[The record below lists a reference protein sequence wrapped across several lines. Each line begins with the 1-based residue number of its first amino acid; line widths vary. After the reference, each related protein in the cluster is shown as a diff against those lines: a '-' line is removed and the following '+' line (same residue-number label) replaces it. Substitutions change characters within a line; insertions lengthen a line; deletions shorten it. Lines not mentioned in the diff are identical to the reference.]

1 MVEAM
6 KIKIDSAYLPQ
17 EDPDAA
23 IALYR
28 DQLGFEVRND
38 VGYNGMRWLTVG
50 PADQPET
57 SIVLY
62 PPQAESGITDE
73 ERSTIAAMM
82 AKGTFGRIN
91 LASSDLDGDFE
102 RLQSG
107 DVDVVE
113 EPTDMPHGLRECAV
127 RDPSGNLIRIRQVG

>member
-1 MVEAM
+1 MD
-6 KIKIDSAYLPQ
+6 IKINSAYLPHD
-17 EDPDAA
+17 DPDAS
-23 IALYR
+23 IAFYR
-28 DQLGFEVRND
+28 DKLGFEIHQD

-50 PADQPET
+50 PADQPDT

-62 PPQAESGITDE
+62 PPQAESGITDD
-73 ERSTIAAMM
+73 ERTTITAMM

-91 LASSDLDGDFE
+91 LASSNLDGDFE
-102 RLQSG
+102 KLQSG

-127 RDPSGNLIRIRQVG
+127 RDPAGNLIRIRQVG

>member
-1 MVEAM
+1 M
-6 KIKIDSAYLPQ
+6 KIKINSAYLPHD
-17 EDPDAA
+17 DPDAS
-23 IALYR
+23 IAFYR
-28 DQLGFEVRND
+28 DKLGFEIQQD

-50 PADQPET
+50 PADQPDT

-73 ERSTIAAMM
+73 ERATITAMM

-102 RLQSG
+102 KLQSG

>member
-1 MVEAM
+1 M

-23 IALYR
+23 IAFYR
-28 DQLGFEVRND
+28 DQLGFELRND
-38 VGYNGMRWLTVG
+38 VGFNGMRWLTVG
-50 PADQPET
+50 PTDQPDT

-62 PPQAESGITDE
+62 PPAAEGSVTDE
-73 ERSTIAAMM
+73 ERATIAEMM

-91 LASSDLDGDFE
+91 LASSDLDGEFE
-102 RLQSG
+102 RLQAL
-107 DVDVVE
+107 DIEVVE
-113 EPTDMPHGLRECAV
+113 EPTDMPHGLRECAI

>member
-1 MVEAM
+1 MD
-6 KIKIDSAYLPQ
+6 IKINSAYLPQ
-17 EDPDAA
+17 TDPDAA
-23 IALYR
+23 IAFYR
-28 DQLGFEVRND
+28 DKLGFELRGD

-50 PADQPET
+50 PAEQPDT

-62 PPQAESGITDE
+62 PPDAESGVTDE
-73 ERSTIAAMM
+73 ERSTVVAMM

-91 LASSDLDGDFE
+91 LASSELDRDFAQ
-102 RLQSG
+102 LQQG

-127 RDPSGNLIRIRQVG
+127 RDPAGNLIRIRQV

>member
-1 MVEAM
+1 MN
-6 KIKIDSAYLPQ
+6 IKINSAYLPHD
-17 EDPDAA
+17 DPDAS
-23 IALYR
+23 IAFYR
-28 DQLGFEVRND
+28 DKLGFEIQQD

-50 PADQPET
+50 PADQPDT

-73 ERSTIAAMM
+73 ERSTITAMM

-102 RLQSG
+102 KLQSG

-127 RDPSGNLIRIRQVG
+127 RDPAGNLIRIRQVG

>member
-1 MVEAM
+1 MN
-6 KIKIDSAYLPQ
+6 IKINSAYLPHD
-17 EDPDAA
+17 DPDAS
-23 IALYR
+23 IAFYR
-28 DQLGFEVRND
+28 DKLGFEIQQD
-38 VGYNGMRWLTVG
+38 VGYNGLRWLTVG
-50 PADQPET
+50 PADQPDT

-73 ERSTIAAMM
+73 ERSTITAMM
-82 AKGTFGRIN
+82 AKGTYGRIN

-127 RDPSGNLIRIRQVG
+127 RDPAGNLIRIRQVG

>member
-1 MVEAM
+1 MD
-6 KIKIDSAYLPQ
+6 INIHSTFLPHD
-17 EDPDAA
+17 DPDAS
-23 IALYR
+23 IAFYR
-28 DQLGFEVRND
+28 DKLGFEIRQD
-38 VGYNGMRWLTVG
+38 VGYDGMRWLTVG
-50 PADQPET
+50 PADQPDT

-73 ERSTIAAMM
+73 ERSTITAMM

-91 LASSDLDGDFE
+91 LASNDLDGDFE

-127 RDPSGNLIRIRQVG
+127 RDPAGNLLRIRQV

>member
-1 MVEAM
+1 MN
-6 KIKIDSAYLPQ
+6 IKINSAYLPHD
-17 EDPDAA
+17 DPDAS
-23 IALYR
+23 IAFYR
-28 DQLGFEVRND
+28 DKLGFEIQQD

-50 PADQPET
+50 PADQPGT

-73 ERSTIAAMM
+73 ERSTITAMM

-91 LASSDLDGDFE
+91 LASNDLDGDFE

-127 RDPSGNLIRIRQVG
+127 RDPSGNLLRIRQVG

>member
-23 IALYR
+23 IAFYR

-113 EPTDMPHGLRECAV
+113 EPTDMPHGLRECAI
-127 RDPSGNLIRIRQVG
+127 RDPAGNLIRIRQVG

>member
-1 MVEAM
+1 MN
-6 KIKIDSAYLPQ
+6 IKINSAYLPHD
-17 EDPDAA
+17 DPDAS
-23 IALYR
+23 IAFYR
-28 DQLGFEVRND
+28 DKLGFEIQQD

-50 PADQPET
+50 PADQPDT

-73 ERSTIAAMM
+73 ERSTITAMM

-91 LASSDLDGDFE
+91 LASNQLDADFD

-127 RDPSGNLIRIRQVG
+127 RDPAGNLIRIRQVG

>member
-23 IALYR
+23 IAFYR

>member
-1 MVEAM
+1 MVGAM
-6 KIKIDSAYLPQ
+6 KIKINSAYLPHD
-17 EDPDAA
+17 DPDAS
-23 IALYR
+23 IAFYR
-28 DQLGFEVRND
+28 DKLGFEIQQD
-38 VGYNGMRWLTVG
+38 VGYNGLRWLTVG
-50 PADQPET
+50 PADQPDT

-73 ERSTIAAMM
+73 ERSTITAMM

-102 RLQSG
+102 KLQSG

-127 RDPSGNLIRIRQVG
+127 RDPAGNLIRIRQVG

>member
-1 MVEAM
+1 MD
-6 KIKIDSAYLPQ
+6 IKINSAYLPHQ
-17 EDPDAA
+17 DPDAA
-23 IALYR
+23 IAFYR
-28 DQLGFEVRND
+28 DKLGFELRAD

-57 SIVLY
+57 AIVLY
-62 PPQAESGITDE
+62 PPEAEAGLTDE
-73 ERSTIAAMM
+73 ERSTVTAMM

-91 LASSDLDGDFE
+91 LASGDLDGDFE
-102 RLQSG
+102 KLQAG

-127 RDPSGNLIRIRQVG
+127 RDPAGNLVRIRQVD